1 LRPHLRTLFPDAAVR
16 ELVGADGVHEYP
28 VALLTLG
35 AGDPA
40 VGSTG
45 PAARGD
51 LPAVE
56 FSLCTAAQR
65 AGERDEWGSP
75 WPDGPALDDVP
86 ESSPLADVV
95 LRRGSQR
102 LMDPTRTIPRA
113 LLDWPMRAALRGIDV
128 PHWIA
133 AHGVDGLTP
142 GVYRWP
148 DLDRPIRTGDLRAE
162 LARICLDQGLGGD
175 AAYVVMA
182 AISPKA

>member
-1 LRPHLRTLFPDAAVR
+1 GWRHLYWDAGTLLSQLSAAAASAGLRPHLRTLFPDAAVR

-75 WPDGPALDDVP
+75 WPDGPALDD
-86 ESSPLADVV
+86 
-95 LRRGSQR
+95 
-102 LMDPTRTIPRA
+102 
-113 LLDWPMRAALRGIDV
+113 
-128 PHWIA
+128 
-133 AHGVDGLTP
+133 
-142 GVYRWP
+142 
-148 DLDRPIRTGDLRAE
+148 
-162 LARICLDQGLGGD
+162 
-175 AAYVVMA
+175 
-182 AISPKA
+182 